1 MIVFKCNKMMGTE
14 VNSKF
19 FSTKRSLEKT
29 EISIG
34 KDGIFTRENVLQKK
48 GKRKSDGFRKENSRT
63 SHKTRNIAE

>member
-1 MIVFKCNKMMGTE
+1 MIIFKCNKMMGTE
-14 VNSKF
+14 VNGKF

-48 GKRKSDGFRKENSRT
+48 GKRKSDGFGKENSRT

>member
-1 MIVFKCNKMMGTE
+1 MIAFKYNKMKGTE
-14 VNSKF
+14 VNGKF

-34 KDGIFTRENVLQKK
+34 KDGIFTRENMLQKK
-48 GKRKSDGFRKENSRT
+48 GKRKSDGFGKENSRT

>member
-1 MIVFKCNKMMGTE
+1 MIVFKCNIMMGTE
-14 VNSKF
+14 VNGKF

>member
-1 MIVFKCNKMMGTE
+1 MIVFKCNKMIGTE

-34 KDGIFTRENVLQKK
+34 KDGIFTRENVAAKE
-48 GKRKSDGFRKENSRT
+48 GKEKIRWIWGREFENFAQNKEYR
-63 SHKTRNIAE
+63 